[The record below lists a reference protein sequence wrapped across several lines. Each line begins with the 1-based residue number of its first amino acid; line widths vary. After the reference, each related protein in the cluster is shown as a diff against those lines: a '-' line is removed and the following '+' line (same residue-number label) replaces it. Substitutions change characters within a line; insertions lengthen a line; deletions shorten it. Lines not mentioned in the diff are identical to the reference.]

1 MEGGIIKL
9 KELMRP
15 ELQLMIVVWP
25 EQRKTGT
32 TKNSEKSIDCIVR
45 LIVV

>member
-25 EQRKTGT
+25 KQRRQAQQKILR
-32 TKNSEKSIDCIVR
+32 KV
-45 LIVV
+45 